1 MGLADLTIKELHK
14 GIAAGDFSIPD
25 VLAAFRQ
32 RFEETEPKLQ
42 AFISTEWDKAQQR
55 AEDLEKAKFGHENDW
70 LYGIPVGIKD
80 VFMVKGMRTTAASR
94 ILENYIA
101 PYTATAVENLLSAGA
116 IVVGKNNNDEFAMG
130 ASCENSAFHPTY
142 NPYDLSRVPGGS
154 SGGSAASVAARQVAF
169 SLGSDTGGSIRQ
181 PAAFC
186 GAVAMKPTYGLVSRY
201 GLIAM
206 ASSLDTVG
214 PITRT
219 VEDTAIVYN
228 YLVGFDKKD
237 STSRKVKVKED
248 YQQVLG
254 KSVKGMKIGLPK
266 QAEIGKL
273 DSALQAEVQK
283 AKEWLQSAGVSFV
296 EVDLPNLDKALA
308 VYYIIMPAEVS
319 SNLARYDGIRYG
331 QAHSKAKDL
340 LDFYMKTRGEFLGSE
355 VKRRIMVGTYVLSSG
370 YIDAYYNQAQ
380 RVRRMLLSECEE
392 AFSKVDAMLLP
403 TTPSTA
409 FALGE
414 KLKDPL
420 QMYLAD
426 IYTVLANLA
435 GLPAL
440 SVPSGL
446 VNNLPFAVQL
456 VGSPLSEGKLLS
468 LGRVIEEARGSLP
481 QPVIS

>member
-1 MGLADLTIKELHK
+1 MDLTNLSIKELHQ
-14 GIAAGDFSIPD
+14 GIEDETFSIPEI
-25 VLAAFRQ
+25 LISFRQ
-32 RFEETEPKLQ
+32 RFEETEPKIQ
-42 AFISTEWDKAQQR
+42 AFLNYDWDQALKR
-55 AEDLEKAKFGHENDW
+55 AEKLEKFKADHKEDM

-80 VFMVKGMRTTAASR
+80 VFMVKGMRTTAGSR
-94 ILENYIA
+94 ILENYTA
-101 PYTATAVENLLSAGA
+101 VYTATAVEKLLSAG
-116 IVVGKNNNDEFAMG
+116 IIIVGKNNNDEFAMG

-142 NPYDLSRVPGGS
+142 NPYDLKRVPGGS

-186 GAVAMKPTYGLVSRY
+186 GAVALKPTYGLVSRY

-214 PITRT
+214 PITKT

-237 STSRKVKVKED
+237 STSYKLKEKQD
-248 YQQVLG
+248 YLKALR
-254 KSVKGMKIGLPK
+254 KSVKGLKVGIPRQAQIDKLSK
-266 QAEIGKL
+266 SLQAEI
-273 DSALQAEVQK
+273 QK
-283 AKEWLQSAGVSFV
+283 TKIWLEAAGVIFS

-331 QAHSKAKDL
+331 QTASDTTDL
-340 LDFYMKTRGEFLGSE
+340 LDFYMKTRGEFLGPE
-355 VKRRIMVGTYVLSSG
+355 VKRRIMVGTYVLSAG

-380 RVRRMLLSECEE
+380 KVRRMLLLESQA
-392 AFSKVDAMLLP
+392 AFSKVDAILLP
-403 TTPSTA
+403 TTPSPA
-409 FALGE
+409 FSLGE
-414 KLKDPL
+414 KLEDPL

-435 GLPAL
+435 GIPAL
-440 SVPSGL
+440 SVPSGI
-446 VNNLPFAVQL
+446 VDGLPFAVQL
-456 VGSPLSEGKLLS
+456 LGPHFSEGKLLS
-468 LGRVIEEARGSLP
+468 LGRVIEEARGDLP
-481 QPVIS
+481 QPSI